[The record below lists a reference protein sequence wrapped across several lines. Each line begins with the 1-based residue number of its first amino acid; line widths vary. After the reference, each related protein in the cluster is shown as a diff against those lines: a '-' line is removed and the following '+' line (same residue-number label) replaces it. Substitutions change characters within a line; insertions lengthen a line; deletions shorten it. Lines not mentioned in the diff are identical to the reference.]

1 MPSLEKDTRLVMT
14 ILFIGTMSGVNVYF
28 YAQYG
33 HLLAFNAYS
42 HATVFALM
50 TIGGILV
57 MKALFDLALNDRIE
71 MFLLDRRI
79 ASYWLKRQKEEQQRM
94 KARETMNTYRINYQT
109 PVAQPI
115 YTPPMV
121 QEPQQ
126 TTPSFL
132 AEIEQ

>member
-42 HATVFALM
+42 HAAIFALM

-57 MKALFDLALNDRIE
+57 MKALFDLALNDKIE

-79 ASYWLKRQKEEQQRM
+79 AAYWLKRQKEEQQRM
-94 KARETMNTYRINYQT
+94 KARETMNTHRINYQSQM
-109 PVAQPI
+109 AQPVFS
-115 YTPPMV
+115 PQMV
-121 QEPQQ
+121 QEPQ
-126 TTPSFL
+126 TATPSFL

>member
-57 MKALFDLALNDRIE
+57 MKALFDLALNDKIE
-71 MFLLDRRI
+71 MLLLDRRI
-79 ASYWLKRQKEEQQRM
+79 AAYWQKRQKEEQQRM
-94 KARETMNTYRINYQT
+94 KARETMNTHRLSYQ
-109 PVAQPI
+109 QPP
-115 YTPPMV
+115 TQPLFVPQRV
-121 QEPQQ
+121 QDPQPA
-126 TTPSFL
+126 TASFL

>member
-42 HATVFALM
+42 HATIFALM

-57 MKALFDLALNDRIE
+57 MKALFDLVLNDKIE
-71 MFLLDRRI
+71 MILLDRRI
-79 ASYWLKRQKEEQQRM
+79 AAYWAKRQKEEQQRM
-94 KARETMNTYRINYQT
+94 KARETMNTYRANFNQQMNI
-109 PVAQPI
+109 QPNNM
-115 YTPPMV
+115 YVPQPPI
-121 QEPQQ
+121 PS
-126 TTPSFL
+126 TPSFL

>member
-33 HLLAFNAYS
+33 SLLAFSGYA
-42 HATVFALM
+42 HATIFALM

-57 MKALFDLALNDRIE
+57 MKAIFDLALNDRIE

-94 KARETMNTYRINYQT
+94 KARETMNTYRINYKT
-109 PVAQPI
+109 PAQPMFI
-115 YTPPMV
+115 PQAVP
-121 QEPQQ
+121 EPQPA
-126 TTPSFL
+126 TASFL

>member
-71 MFLLDRRI
+71 MMLLDRRI
-79 ASYWLKRQKEEQQRM
+79 SAYWTKRQKEEQQRM
-94 KARETMNTYRINYQT
+94 KARETMNQYRTAYQPAT
-109 PVAQPI
+109 MPPPVYIPSPTVPA
-115 YTPPMV
+115 
-121 QEPQQ
+121 
-126 TTPSFL
+126 TPSFL

>member
-57 MKALFDLALNDRIE
+57 MKALFDLALNDKIE
-71 MFLLDRRI
+71 MLLLDRRI
-79 ASYWLKRQKEEQQRM
+79 AAYWQKRQKEEQQRM
-94 KARETMNTYRINYQT
+94 KARETMSTYRTNFQQQQVIQPQFIPQP
-109 PVAQPI
+109 PVPSQ
-115 YTPPMV
+115 
-121 QEPQQ
+121 
-126 TTPSFL
+126 PSFL

>member
-33 HLLAFNAYS
+33 SLLAFSGYA
-42 HATVFALM
+42 HATIFALM

-57 MKALFDLALNDRIE
+57 MKAIFDLALNDRIE

-94 KARETMNTYRINYQT
+94 KARETMNTHRINYQT
-109 PVAQPI
+109 PTQPMFI
-115 YTPPMV
+115 PQAVP
-121 QEPQQ
+121 EPQPA
-126 TTPSFL
+126 TASFL